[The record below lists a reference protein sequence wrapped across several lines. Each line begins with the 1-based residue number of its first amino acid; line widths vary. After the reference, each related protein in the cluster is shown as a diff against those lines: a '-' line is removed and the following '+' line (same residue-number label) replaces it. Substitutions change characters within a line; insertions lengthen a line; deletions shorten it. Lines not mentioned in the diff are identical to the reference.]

1 MRPLVVRVKS
11 RNPFAFRM
19 PSGEIK
25 YKGDY
30 EDIAKYLRDQVVDHI
45 DCRSSADQIF
55 LYTAIRSLADNEQ
68 FQAAVTGW
76 MEKLVAQASA
86 HHADPSL
93 KVKVLEELK
102 INPCQGVISL
112 ADNLIHMWV

>member
-30 EDIAKYLRDQVVDHI
+30 EDIAKYLRVQVVDHI
-45 DCRSSADQIF
+45 DCSTSSDQIF
-55 LYTAIRSLADNEQ
+55 LYTAIRSLADNEP

-76 MEKLVAQASA
+76 MEKLAAQAVELDE
-86 HHADPSL
+86 DPSRI
-93 KVKVLEELK
+93 VMVLEELRT
-102 INPCQGVISL
+102 NPRQGVISL